1 MPEQTSQH
9 LFSNTKGCKGIQG
22 ASLLHN
28 QTGGGLGTKSH
39 AVDNFN
45 HASASSYGFDEQGA
59 AVSHELRGSY
69 PAMTKHFDKN
79 FCGGRKKKK
88 TSKTKKLTK
97 KKKRAGKKTKR
108 RRKKTKRRRKKRRRK
123 HNKRLTRYKK
133 SRNKRRRRRRTK
145 RRSQKGGASVSY
157 STLNNSLVGQD
168 ARILGTHS
176 LMTNNENCGD
186 NYNHFTGGKAKSL
199 Y

>member
-69 PAMTKHFDKN
+69 AAMTKNFDRN
-79 FCGGRKKKK
+79 FCGGRKRRRK
-88 TSKTKKLTK
+88 TN
-97 KKKRAGKKTKR
+97 KRKKKTKR
-108 RRKKTKRRRKKRRRK
+108 RRKKTKRRRKYKKRRRK

-133 SRNKRRRRRRTK
+133 SRSNKRRRRRRTK
-145 RRSQKGGASVSY
+145 RRSQKGGASISY
-157 STLNNSLVGQD
+157 STLNKNLIGND
-168 ARILGTHS
+168 ARILGTNS
-176 LMTNNENCGD
+176 LMVNNKTCGD
-186 NYNHFTGGKAKSL
+186 NYNHYTGGKSKSL